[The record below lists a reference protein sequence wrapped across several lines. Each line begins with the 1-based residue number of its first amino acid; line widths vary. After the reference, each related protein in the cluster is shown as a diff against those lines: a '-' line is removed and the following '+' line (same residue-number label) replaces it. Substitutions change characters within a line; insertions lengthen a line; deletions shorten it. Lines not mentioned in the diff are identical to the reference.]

1 MRSFISPR
9 FGHALQPLPPQSP
22 IQTNQ
27 ASLKPADPTLPTE
40 TNVRGAAHGS
50 DGSGVRRRR
59 RHCGLRPPSERSW
72 TGSPAASPN
81 PTDVSRRLDASEESQ
96 TRQPIRWVSGQL
108 PIMVLPTMPMPLFFH
123 ESGCASTPAAAMATT
138 NTVQPARTQL
148 ELLYISF
155 WELSNKPFLLRGLR
169 LCF

>member
-27 ASLKPADPTLPTE
+27 ASLNPAEPTLPTE

-81 PTDVSRRLDASEESQ
+81 PTSPDALLPKKAKHVSQFGGYPANCQSWFLS
-96 TRQPIRWVSGQL
+96 
-108 PIMVLPTMPMPLFFH
+108 TMPMPLFFH